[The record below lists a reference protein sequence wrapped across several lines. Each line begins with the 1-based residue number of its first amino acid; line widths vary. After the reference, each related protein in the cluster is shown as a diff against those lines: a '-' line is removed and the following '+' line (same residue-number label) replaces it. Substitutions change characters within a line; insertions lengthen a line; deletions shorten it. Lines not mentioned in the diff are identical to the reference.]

1 MSDLIKFI
9 NSFFKQAIKED
20 VNDVKSKIILS
31 ERQEKI
37 FEMFYIKRNDIN
49 FIADTLGVCPMVI
62 NNELKAIRK
71 KIIKVIMKIL

>member
-1 MSDLIKFI
+1 MLDLIKFI
-9 NSFFKQAIKED
+9 NSFFKQAVKED
-20 VNDVKSKIILS
+20 VDNVKSKIILS

-62 NNELKAIRK
+62 NNELKTIRQ
-71 KIIKVIMKIL
+71 KIIKVIMK

>member
-1 MSDLIKFI
+1 MSDLIEFI

-20 VNDVKSKIILS
+20 VDEVKSKIILS

-62 NNELKAIRK
+62 NNELKTIRQ
-71 KIIKVIMKIL
+71 KIIKVIMK

>member
-20 VNDVKSKIILS
+20 VNEVKSKIILS

-62 NNELKAIRK
+62 NNELKAIRQ
-71 KIIKVIMKIL
+71 KIIKVIMK

>member
-31 ERQEKI
+31 ERQQKI

-62 NNELKAIRK
+62 NNELKAIRQ
-71 KIIKVIMKIL
+71 KIIKVIMK

>member
-20 VNDVKSKIILS
+20 VDEVKSKIILS

-62 NNELKAIRK
+62 NNELKTIRQ
-71 KIIKVIMKIL
+71 KIIKVIMK

>member
-20 VNDVKSKIILS
+20 VNEVKSKIILS

-62 NNELKAIRK
+62 NNELKTIRQ
-71 KIIKVIMKIL
+71 KIIKVIMK

>member
-9 NSFFKQAIKED
+9 NSFFKQAIKEN
-20 VNDVKSKIILS
+20 VNEVKSKIILS

-62 NNELKAIRK
+62 NNELKAIRQ
-71 KIIKVIMKIL
+71 KIIKVIMK

>member
-9 NSFFKQAIKED
+9 NSFFKQTIKED

-49 FIADTLGVCPMVI
+49 FIADTLGVCTMVI
-62 NNELKAIRK
+62 NNELKAIRQ
-71 KIIKVIMKIL
+71 KIIKVIMK

>member
-1 MSDLIKFI
+1 MSELIKFI
-9 NSFFKQAIKED
+9 NAFFKDAVRED
-20 VNDVKSKIILS
+20 VENVKSKIILS

-62 NNELKAIRK
+62 NNELKAIRQ
-71 KIIKVIMKIL
+71 KIIKVIMK

>member
-49 FIADTLGVCPMVI
+49 FIADILGVCPMVI
-62 NNELKAIRK
+62 NNELIAIRQ
-71 KIIKVIMKIL
+71 KIIKVSIK

>member
-20 VNDVKSKIILS
+20 VDEVKSKIILS
-31 ERQEKI
+31 ERQGKI

-62 NNELKAIRK
+62 NNELKAIRQ
-71 KIIKVIMKIL
+71 KIIKVIMK

>member
-62 NNELKAIRK
+62 NNELKAIRQ
-71 KIIKVIMKIL
+71 KIIKVIMK